1 LKKSKIVEK
10 IACQLGELLP
20 IHAAGRTPFLSHAY
34 SYPNTYSF
42 PPVFASHSSPITHH
56 SFPSC
61 ICECKFRRGICY
73 PTAMKDVFFDAADP
87 AHIRREKQKARE
99 LRQSQWW
106 KRKRSTGICYYCKRK
121 FPPEEL
127 TMDHLVPLARGGR
140 TTKGNVVPCCKEC
153 NSRKN
158 YLLPI
163 EWQEYLE
170 TIRNE
175 TE

>member
-1 LKKSKIVEK
+1 MPVGSRRQSAQTNPVVLSERDKK
-10 IACQLGELLP
+10 
-20 IHAAGRTPFLSHAY
+20 
-34 SYPNTYSF
+34 
-42 PPVFASHSSPITHH
+42 
-56 SFPSC
+56 
-61 ICECKFRRGICY
+61 RRGVEAKTDAPVLSLTEICY
-73 PTAMKDVFFDAADP
+73 STAMNDVYFNAADP

-106 KRKRSTGICYYCKRK
+106 KRKRSTGICYYCRGK
-121 FPPEEL
+121 FPPDEL

-170 TIRNE
+170 KIRNE